1 MMDYEEAKKELYKV
15 HDWLASINQV
25 AARSLEEGFEEKLT
39 VNLLRLS
46 EQLRRL
52 FSSTNI
58 IESCFSLADDLCRNV
73 KHWRD
78 ANMAWRWAGT
88 VLLEA
93 EKCFHRIKG
102 YRDMPVLIERL
113 QEVTDHQEAVA

>member
-1 MMDYEEAKKELYKV
+1 MYKV
-15 HDWLASINQV
+15 HDWLASINQA
-25 AARSLEEGFEEKLT
+25 AARSLEEGFEETLT
-39 VNLLRLS
+39 INRLELP

-58 IESCFSLADDLCRNV
+58 IESCFSLADDLCGNV

-93 EKCFHRIKG
+93 ERRFHRIKG
-102 YRDMPVLIERL
+102 YRDMPVLIERMR
-113 QEVTDHQEAVA
+113 EVIDQQEAVA